1 MTLEERTKKSMTD
14 EWYTPKKAVEIILPY
29 LKEKQYKKV
38 WCPFDKENSEF
49 VKVLKENGYEVV
61 YSHIETGGD
70 FLKHELQPEGVECII
85 SNPPFS
91 KRDQIFKRLFE
102 IGLPFA
108 IIMSLNGLFDSQ
120 SRFDT
125 FSKNKFEI
133 LVPKGR
139 IKFIDKQMNSSKS
152 PHFQSG
158 YVCSGFLKNQIEF
171 ITT

>member
-1 MTLEERTKKSMTD
+1 MALEGRTKKSMSD
-14 EWYTPKKAVEIILPY
+14 EWYTPREAVEIILPY
-29 LKEKQYKKV
+29 LKRKGYKSV
-38 WCPFDKENSEF
+38 WCPFDKEYSEF
-49 VKVLKENGYEVV
+49 VKVLTENGYKVL
-61 YSHIETGGD
+61 YTHIENGQD
-70 FLKHELQPEGVECII
+70 FFLKKLPIDVDCII

-108 IIMSLNGLFDSQ
+108 MIMSLNGLFDSQ
-120 SRFDT
+120 SRFET

-139 IKFIDKQMNSSKS
+139 IKFIDEQMKSSNS

-158 YVCSGFLKNQIEF
+158 YVCKGFLDNQIEF
-171 ITT
+171 TK